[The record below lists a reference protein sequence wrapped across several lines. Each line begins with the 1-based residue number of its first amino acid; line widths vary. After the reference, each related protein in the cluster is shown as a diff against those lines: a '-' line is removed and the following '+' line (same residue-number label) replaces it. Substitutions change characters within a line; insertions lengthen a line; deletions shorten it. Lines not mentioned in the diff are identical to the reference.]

1 MSSNKVI
8 TEPSICIPRTLNNVT
23 WYEVKDIMEE
33 LFGKGTIER
42 VDMVQDKR
50 DTQFCRIFIHLRHW
64 PMSDPRIVAMR
75 ENLLAGREV
84 KVVHNQ
90 PWFWKCVASNS
101 PRPENKRTTPYLVM
115 EEPSSTLEDKPSS
128 TLEDEPP
135 STLEDKPSSTLEDEP
150 PSMPEVVRQNGFGAS
165 QIAETHDA
173 CEEESVHYKP
183 SKRAV
188 AKKALDRSLK
198 SL

>member
-8 TEPSICIPRTLNNVT
+8 TEPSICIPRTLKNVT

-115 EEPSSTLEDKPSS
+115 DEPSSTLED
-128 TLEDEPP
+128 E
-135 STLEDKPSSTLEDEP
+135 PSSTLEDEP

-188 AKKALDRSLK
+188 AKKALDRAQK

>member
-1 MSSNKVI
+1 MLKHKIEMLQHILDYTTTPRELTMSSNQII

-23 WYEVKDIMEE
+23 WRDVKDIMEE

-42 VDMVQDKR
+42 VDLVQDKR
-50 DTQFCRIFIHLRHW
+50 DEQFCRIFIHMRYW

-90 PWFWKCVASNS
+90 PWFWKCLASNC
-101 PRPENKRTTPYLVM
+101 PRPENKRSAITPYLIM
-115 EEPSSTLEDKPSS
+115 EESPRV
-128 TLEDEPP
+128 
-135 STLEDKPSSTLEDEP
+135 
-150 PSMPEVVRQNGFGAS
+150 PEVVRQNGFS
-165 QIAETHDA
+165 DVEDA
-173 CEEESVHYKP
+173 VKEEDAVKQTPYRP

-188 AKKALDRSLK
+188 AKKASDRDLK
-198 SL
+198 NL

>member
-1 MSSNKVI
+1 MSSNKII

-33 LFGKGTIER
+33 LLGKGTIER

-50 DTQFCRIFIHLRHW
+50 DTQFCRIFIHLRNW

-115 EEPSSTLEDKPSS
+115 EESSMPEDK
-128 TLEDEPP
+128 L
-135 STLEDKPSSTLEDEP
+135 

-165 QIAETHDA
+165 QIAETQDA
-173 CEEESVHYKP
+173 NEEESVHYKP

-188 AKKALDRSLK
+188 AKKALDRAQK